1 MDTKHTPG
9 PWSIQGQWQ
18 LKTDTGEWVDA
29 ECVEA
34 PKWGIIG
41 AWVDASCDEAAANAR
56 LVAAA
61 PELLEACKSML
72 SSGGLIGDRPDV
84 LSAVQKLRRAVA
96 KAEGRD

>member
-1 MDTKHTPG
+1 MTKKHTPG

-41 AWVDASCDEAAANAR
+41 AWVDASCDEAVENAR

-61 PELLEACKSML
+61 PELLEALRYMVANAEAEGW
-72 SSGGLIGDRPDV
+72 SGMMVAG
-84 LSAVQKLRRAVA
+84 AVAAIA
-96 KAEGRD
+96 KAEGRA